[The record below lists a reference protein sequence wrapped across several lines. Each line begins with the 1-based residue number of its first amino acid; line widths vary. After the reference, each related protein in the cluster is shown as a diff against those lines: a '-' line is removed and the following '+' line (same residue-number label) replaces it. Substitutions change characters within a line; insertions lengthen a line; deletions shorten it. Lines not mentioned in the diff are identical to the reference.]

1 MFKRNFW
8 KLTLSFAVVLW
19 ALSALLPI
27 QDQPFASFAKEKAK
41 SKPTEFAAL
50 IKESSDRVASKQS
63 PSVFVALKVIAK
75 ERKIDLTQYFPQ
87 FPIEA
92 SLGNVDKRNSILLDY
107 LLAKS
112 KGHLQLGLD
121 LKGGVAFTLE
131 AADTPATANLRD
143 GERKEKLSKAI
154 EIIGERINGLGV
166 AEPLIRA
173 VGENRIEV
181 QLPGINTNDNP
192 EVVASVQK
200 PARLDFR
207 LVYPFGTPRTVPETP
222 AGYEVLTL
230 EQEVRGQTV
239 SDELYVK
246 RLPEMTGEGVS
257 GAYPVMDEFG
267 RFKINLRFSAEGS
280 KRFAEVTREIADY
293 SRQLQ
298 QQTGNSNARARLA
311 IVLDGK
317 LYSAPGVEK
326 EIAGGS
332 AEISGSFT
340 QREATELA
348 NVLNNPLDLPLQIKE
363 QYEVGPSLA
372 QDAIDSGVSASVIG
386 AVLVAAFMI
395 MFYTVGGVVAV
406 LSLLVNV
413 LVIFGV
419 MASLGATITL
429 PGLAGI
435 VLTVGMAVDANILIF
450 ERMREELHLGKSLK
464 AALHAG
470 YDKAFTTI
478 IDAHLTQLGVCAVMI
493 VLGTGPIKGFG
504 VTLAIGVF
512 STLFSVLVASH
523 LLMDWLIESEI
534 IKKIAM
540 PQPIKN
546 LHADFVKWGKPAF
559 IASWAVVFIGVVVVF
574 SKGERIY
581 GVDFAGGDVTTVSF
595 KKKLG
600 LDEIRKIAHSVGTGE
615 VTPTYVS
622 AIGGTGEVLKL
633 ETAYNKSADLLVSLQ
648 KLHPEAELKS
658 VGTNSIGPSIGA
670 EIEWNALRAF
680 LFSMVIILAYIAFR
694 FEFGFAIGAVVAS
707 IHDILMTIGVFV
719 IAGNQF
725 SAPMVAALLSI
736 VGYSI
741 NDTIVVFDRIREELK
756 LNPNTSLRDVINL
769 SISRVFARTLMTS
782 LTTLLAALAL
792 YFFGT
797 GVMKDLAFTFVVGI
811 VTGTFSSIYIAA
823 PVFYWWHKGDRKQVE
838 AHQDAKPT
846 YEWDAGSKAS
856 Q

>member
-1 MFKRNFW
+1 MLKRNLW
-8 KLTLSFAVVLW
+8 KLTLSLAVVLW
-19 ALSALLPI
+19 ALSSLLPLK
-27 QDQPFASFAKEKAK
+27 DQPFASFATEKAAA
-41 SKPTEFAAL
+41 KPADFAAL
-50 IKESSDRVASKQS
+50 VKEATDRVAANPKQS
-63 PSVFVALKVIAK
+63 PSVFVALKAIAK

-87 FPIEA
+87 FPIES
-92 SLGNVDKRNSILLDY
+92 SLGNIEKRNTILLDH
-107 LLAKS
+107 LLTKS
-112 KGHLQLGLD
+112 KGSLQLGLD

-131 AADTPATANLRD
+131 AADTPGTTSIDEA
-143 GERKEKLSKAI
+143 ERKEKLTKAI
-154 EIIGERINGLGV
+154 EIIGDRINGLGV

-173 VGENRIEV
+173 VGNNRIEV
-181 QLPGINTNDNP
+181 QLPGVNTNDNP
-192 EVVASVQK
+192 EIVASVQK
-200 PARLDFR
+200 PARLEFR
-207 LVYPFGTPRTVPETP
+207 LVHEGTSAMREVPPAEQIP
-222 AGYEVLTL
+222 AGYEVLSVTDDSKTGSVDYYYL
-230 EQEVRGQTV
+230 
-239 SDELYVK
+239 VK
-246 RLPEMTGEGVS
+246 RIPEMTGQNVDRAGVLS
-257 GAYPVMDEFG
+257 GEFG
-267 RFKINLRFSAEGS
+267 NYQVQINFNSKGAAEFAKVTSANVG
-280 KRFAEVTREIADY
+280 
-293 SRQLQ
+293 
-298 QQTGNSNARARLA
+298 RLLG
-311 IVLDGK
+311 IVLDGR
-317 LYSAPGVEK
+317 LYSAPNINGPIE
-326 EIAGGS
+326 GGR
-332 AEISGSFT
+332 AQITGKFT
-340 QREATELA
+340 RRDADQLA

-372 QDAIDSGVSASVIG
+372 QDAIDSGISASVIG

-419 MASLGATITL
+419 MASIGATITL

-450 ERMREELHLGKSLK
+450 ERMREELNIGKSLK

-493 VLGTGPIKGFG
+493 GLGTGPIKGFG

-534 IKKIAM
+534 IKKLPM
-540 PQPIKN
+540 LKPIKTLN
-546 LHADFVKWGKPAF
+546 SDFVKWGKPAF
-559 IASWAVVFIGVVVVF
+559 AISWAIVILGLIVVFT
-574 SKGERIY
+574 KGERIY
-581 GVDFAGGDVTTVSF
+581 GIDFAGGDVTTASF
-595 KKKLG
+595 SHKLDI
-600 LDEIRKIAHSVGTGE
+600 DEIRKIAKDAGTGE
-615 VTPTYVS
+615 VNPTYVS

-633 ETAYNKSADLLVSLQ
+633 ETAYGKSADLFSAIQ
-648 KLHPEAELKS
+648 KARPEAELKAI
-658 VGTNSIGPSIGA
+658 GTTSIGPSIGA
-670 EIEWNALRAF
+670 EIQWNALRAF

-756 LNPNTSLRDVINL
+756 LNPSTSLRNVINL
-769 SISRVFARTLMTS
+769 SISRVFSRTLMTS
-782 LTTLLAALAL
+782 ITTLLAAVAL
-792 YFFGT
+792 YVLGT
-797 GVMKDLAFTFVVGI
+797 GVMKDLAFTFIVGI

-838 AHQDAKPT
+838 AHQDAKPV

>member
-19 ALSALLPI
+19 AVSVLLPL
-27 QDQPFASFAKEKAK
+27 QDRPFADFAKENA
-41 SKPTEFAAL
+41 SARSTEFAAL
-50 IKESSDRVASKQS
+50 IKESSDRVTAKQA
-63 PSVFVALKVIAK
+63 PSVFVALKAIAK
-75 ERKIDLTQYFPQ
+75 ERKIDLTKFFPQ

-92 SLGNVDKRNSILLDY
+92 SLGNIEKRNAILLDHI
-107 LLAKS
+107 LATS
-112 KGHLQLGLD
+112 KGRLQLGLD

-131 AADTPATANLRD
+131 AADVPGNTDIGET
-143 GERKEKLSKAI
+143 ERKEKLSKAI

-173 VGENRIEV
+173 VGDNRIEV
-181 QLPGINTNDNP
+181 QLPGVNTNDNP
-192 EVVASVQK
+192 EIVSSVQK

-207 LVYPFGTPRTVPETP
+207 LVYPFGTPRTLGEPP
-222 AGYEVLTL
+222 AGYELLIL

-239 SDELYVK
+239 SEDIYVK
-246 RLPEMTGEGVS
+246 RLPAMTGDGVS
-257 GAYPVMDEFG
+257 GAFPVMDEFG
-267 RFKINLRFSAEGS
+267 RFKINLRFNDAGS
-280 KRFAEVTREIADY
+280 KRFAEVTREIAEY

-298 QQTGNSNARARLA
+298 QQTGNANARARLA

-340 QREATELA
+340 QREAFELS

-386 AVLVAAFMI
+386 AVLVSAFMI

-419 MASLGATITL
+419 MASIGATITL

-450 ERMREELHLGKSLK
+450 ERMREELAIGKSLK
-464 AALHAG
+464 NALHAG
-470 YDKAFTTI
+470 YEKAFTTI

-493 VLGTGPIKGFG
+493 ALGTGPIKGFG

-523 LLMDWLIESEI
+523 LLMDWLVESEI
-534 IKKIAM
+534 IKKLSM
-540 PQPIKN
+540 PQLIKALN
-546 LHADFVKWGKPAF
+546 ADFLKWGKPAF
-559 IASWAVVFIGVVVVF
+559 MASWAIVLVGVAVVFT
-574 SKGERIY
+574 KGERIY
-581 GVDFAGGDVTTVSF
+581 GIDFSGGDVTTVSF
-595 KKKLG
+595 TQKLG
-600 LDEIRKIAHSVGTGE
+600 LDEIRKVAGSAGIDE
-615 VTPTYVS
+615 VTPIYVS
-622 AIGGTGEVLKL
+622 AIGGTGEMLKL
-633 ETAYNKSADLLVSLQ
+633 ETAYNQSAALIAALQ
-648 KLHPEAELKS
+648 QTYPQAGLTT
-658 VGTNSIGPSIGA
+658 VGTTSIGPSIGA
-670 EIEWNALRAF
+670 EIQWNALRAF
-680 LFSMVIILAYIAFR
+680 LFSMLIILAYVAFR

-707 IHDILMTIGVFV
+707 VHDILMTIGVFV
-719 IAGNQF
+719 LVGNQF

-756 LNPNTSLRDVINL
+756 LNPTTSLRNVINL
-769 SISRVFARTLMTS
+769 SINRVFARTLMTS
-782 LTTLLAALAL
+782 ITTLLAALAL
-792 YFFGT
+792 FVFGT
-797 GVMKDLAFTFVVGI
+797 GVMKDLAFTFIVGI

-823 PVFYWWHKGDRKQVE
+823 PVFFWWHKGDRAKVE
-838 AHQDAKPT
+838 AHQDVKPT
-846 YEWDAGSKAS
+846 YDWDAGSKAS

>member
-8 KLTLSFAVVLW
+8 KLTLSLAVVLW
-19 ALSALLPI
+19 ALSSLLPI
-27 QDQPFASFAKEKAK
+27 QDRPFADFAKDKAK
-41 SKPTEFAAL
+41 TKASEFASL
-50 IKESSDRVASKQS
+50 IKESSERVTAKQS
-63 PSVFVALKVIAK
+63 SSVFVALKTIAK
-75 ERKIDLTQYFPQ
+75 ERKVDLTQYFPQ

-92 SLGNVDKRNSILLDY
+92 SLGNVEKRNAILLDY

-112 KGHLQLGLD
+112 KGSLQLGLD

-131 AADTPATANLRD
+131 AADTANTPNIRD
-143 GERKEKLSKAI
+143 DERKAKLSKAI
-154 EIIGERINGLGV
+154 EIIGDRINGLGV
-166 AEPLIRA
+166 SEPLIRA

-181 QLPGINTNDNP
+181 QLPGVSTKDNP

-207 LVYPFGTPRTVPETP
+207 LVYPFGTPASVSETP
-222 AGYEVLTL
+222 AGYELLTID
-230 EQEVRGQTV
+230 QDVRGKTI
-239 SDELYVK
+239 SEELYVK
-246 RLPEMTGEGVS
+246 RLPEMTGDGVS

-267 RFKINLRFSAEGS
+267 RFKINLRFSADGA
-280 KRFAEVTREIADY
+280 KRFADVTREVAEY
-293 SRQLQ
+293 SQQLQ
-298 QQTGNSNARARLA
+298 QQTGNSKARARLA

-326 EIAGGS
+326 EIPNGT
-332 AEISGSFT
+332 AEISGNFS
-340 QREATELA
+340 QREAFELA

-372 QDAIDSGVSASVIG
+372 QDAIDSGVTASVIG

-395 MFYTVGGVVAV
+395 TFYTVGGVVAV
-406 LSLLVNV
+406 LSLFVNV

-419 MASLGATITL
+419 MAAIGATITL

-435 VLTVGMAVDANILIF
+435 VLTIGMAVDANILIF
-450 ERMREELHLGKSLK
+450 ERMREEINIGKSLK
-464 AALHAG
+464 GALHAG

-478 IDAHLTQLGVCAVMI
+478 VDAHLTQLGVCAVMI
-493 VLGTGPIKGFG
+493 AFGTGPIKGFG

-523 LLMDWLIESEI
+523 LLMDWLIEAEI
-534 IKKIAM
+534 IKKLPM
-540 PQPIKN
+540 FNPIKAIN
-546 LHADFVKWGKPAF
+546 ADFVKWGKPSF
-559 IASWAVVFIGVVVVF
+559 IVSWSIVLIGVIVVF

-581 GVDFAGGDVTTVSF
+581 GVDFAGGDVTTVTF
-595 KKKLG
+595 KQKLG
-600 LDEIRKIAHSVGTGE
+600 LDEVRKIAHSAGTGE

-622 AIGGTGEVLKL
+622 AVGGTGELLKL
-633 ETAYNKSADLLVSLQ
+633 ETAYNKSISLLTALQ
-648 KLHPEAELKS
+648 QAHPEAGLAS

-680 LFSMVIILAYIAFR
+680 LFSMVIILLYIAFR
-694 FEFGFAIGAVVAS
+694 FEFGFAIAAVVAS

-756 LNPNTSLRDVINL
+756 LNPNTNLRTVINL
-769 SISRVFARTLMTS
+769 SINRVFARTLMTS

-792 YFFGT
+792 YIFGT
-797 GVMKDLAFTFVVGI
+797 GVMKDLAFTFIVGI
-811 VTGTFSSIYIAA
+811 ITGTFSSIYIAA

-838 AHQDAKPT
+838 AHQDAKPV
-846 YEWDAGSKAS
+846 YEWDASSKAS

>member
-8 KLTLSFAVVLW
+8 KLTLSLAVVLW
-19 ALSALLPI
+19 ALSSLLPI
-27 QDQPFASFAKEKAK
+27 QDRPFADFAKDKAK
-41 SKPTEFAAL
+41 TKSSEFVAL
-50 IKESSDRVASKQS
+50 IKESSDRVVSKQS
-63 PSVFVALKVIAK
+63 SSVFVALKAIAK

-92 SLGNVDKRNSILLDY
+92 SLGNVEKRNAILLDY

-112 KGHLQLGLD
+112 KGSLQLGLD

-131 AADTPATANLRD
+131 AADVPGSANVRD
-143 GERKEKLSKAI
+143 DERKAKLSKAI
-154 EIIGERINGLGV
+154 EIIGDRINGLGV
-166 AEPLIRA
+166 SEPLIRA
-173 VGENRIEV
+173 IGANRIEV
-181 QLPGINTNDNP
+181 QLPGVSTTDNP

-200 PARLDFR
+200 PARLEFR
-207 LVYPFGTPRTVPETP
+207 LVYPFGTPAMLGETP
-222 AGYEVLTL
+222 AGYEVLTT
-230 EQEVRGQTV
+230 EQDVRGKTI
-239 SDELYVK
+239 SEELYVK

-257 GAYPVMDEFG
+257 GSYPVMDEFG
-267 RFKINLRFSAEGS
+267 RFKINLRFNPEGT
-280 KRFAEVTREIADY
+280 KRFAEVTREVAEY
-293 SRQLQ
+293 SRQLE
-298 QQTGNSNARARLA
+298 QQTGNPNARARLA

-317 LYSAPGVEK
+317 LYSAPGVK
-326 EIAGGS
+326 DEIPSGT
-332 AEISGSFT
+332 AEISGNFS
-340 QREATELA
+340 QREAFELS
-348 NVLNNPLDLPLQIKE
+348 NVLNNPLDLPLTIKE

-372 QDAIDSGVSASVIG
+372 QDAIDSGLTASVIG

-395 MFYTVGGVVAV
+395 TFYTVGGVVAV
-406 LSLLVNV
+406 LSLFVNV

-419 MASLGATITL
+419 MAAIGATITL

-435 VLTVGMAVDANILIF
+435 VLTIGMAVDANILIF
-450 ERMREELHLGKSLK
+450 ERMREEINIGKSLK
-464 AALHAG
+464 SALHAG

-493 VLGTGPIKGFG
+493 AFGTGPIKGFG

-534 IKKIAM
+534 IKKLPM
-540 PQPIKN
+540 FNPIKAIN
-546 LHADFVKWGKPAF
+546 ADFVKWGKPAF
-559 IASWAVVFIGVVVVF
+559 IISWIIVLIGVVVVF

-581 GVDFAGGDVTTVSF
+581 GIDFAGGDVTTVSF
-595 KKKLG
+595 KQKLG
-600 LDEIRKIAHSVGTGE
+600 LDEVRKIAEAAGTGE

-622 AIGGTGEVLKL
+622 AIGGTGELLKL
-633 ETAYNKSADLLVSLQ
+633 ETAYNKSTALFVALQ
-648 KLHPEAELKS
+648 KAHPEAGLTAM
-658 VGTNSIGPSIGA
+658 GTNSIGPSIGA

-680 LFSMVIILAYIAFR
+680 LFSMAIILVYIAFR

-756 LNPNTSLRDVINL
+756 LNPNTNLRSVINL
-769 SISRVFARTLMTS
+769 SINRVFARTLMTS
-782 LTTLLAALAL
+782 ITTLLAALAL
-792 YFFGT
+792 YIFGT
-797 GVMKDLAFTFVVGI
+797 GVMKDLAFTFIVGI
-811 VTGTFSSIYIAA
+811 ITGTFSSIYIAA
-823 PVFYWWHKGDRKQVE
+823 PVFYWWHKGDRKKVE
-838 AHQDAKPT
+838 AHQDAKPV
-846 YEWDAGSKAS
+846 YEWDASSKAS